1 LKIDSRKKKK
11 QNTGKTTKMISDRED
26 KKNGRFL
33 PLLKRR
39 NKRKYRY
46 CRSCKF
52 NCRHCKTKQLDARAK
67 ILEDHKSD

>member
-1 LKIDSRKKKK
+1 LIQEKKKAEYEK
-11 QNTGKTTKMISDRED
+11 DKKMISDRED
-26 KKNGRFL
+26 KKMARFL

-52 NCRHCKTKQLDARAK
+52 NCRHCKTRTT
-67 ILEDHKSD
+67 